1 MGPRRMARS
10 TVSSRTASAFR
21 LDGAGVV
28 YSNGSVGL
36 APTELAFRNGELCVL
51 LGPSGA
57 GKSTLLRVLNLL
69 VRPTTGRVLSGDGRS
84 LDGAAE
90 IRSHR
95 RATAMIFQQHHLIG
109 RLSALDNVMMG
120 RLGHHPAWRTM
131 VGFPAFD
138 RRLALDCLSRVGL
151 GDRALSRC
159 DALSGGQQQ
168 RVGIARAL
176 AQEPRALLADE
187 PIASLDPASAGRVLN
202 LLRSICDEDGL
213 TVVVSL
219 HQVQHAR
226 AVADRIVG
234 LDGGRVV
241 FDGLPERLTP
251 DVVVALYGTSRT
263 QETT

>member
-1 MGPRRMARS
+1 MRPRRMARS
-10 TVSSRTASAFR
+10 TAPSRPAPAFR
-21 LDGAGVV
+21 LDGAGVI
-28 YSNGSVGL
+28 YPDGSVGL
-36 APTELAFRNGELCVL
+36 APTELTFQTRELCVL

-57 GKSTLLRVLNLL
+57 GKSTLLRMLNLL
-69 VRPTTGRVLSGDGRS
+69 VRPTTGRVRSGNGRS
-84 LDGAAE
+84 LEGAAE
-90 IRSHR
+90 VRSHR
-95 RATAMIFQQHHLIG
+95 RATAMIFQRHHLIG

-131 VGFPAFD
+131 VGLPAAD

-187 PIASLDPASAGRVLN
+187 PIASLDPASAGRVLD
-202 LLRSICDEDGL
+202 LLRGIRDEDGL
-213 TVVVSL
+213 PVVVSL

-241 FDGLPERLTP
+241 FDGPPERLTP
-251 DVVVALYGTSRT
+251 DVVAAIYGTSRM